1 MGADLLLVCFDRA
14 PLVPAIKG
22 REQSGR
28 PDKIGG
34 CALSLD
40 PTSTDAIPPSQYQS
54 CLRDNQKAARDGIAA
69 HLAMDILDKRWTGYC
84 TPNGVVAFYG
94 VGGEAGL
101 RTSDAANPAVSS
113 GGGVQGGPATSPEI
127 PAPVGSVENST
138 VRSGG
143 DGTEEGGVPTVAEE
157 DPLLHYRRGADRSV
171 QRERGPNIGEA
182 ELSLV
187 HFIVWA
193 KNGEGA
199 VEVTVQKV
207 VGGDP
212 KYIWVNRVFA
222 AIRASGTATNL
233 RGPRRTPVS
242 RVGFPTTMRRYAFSS
257 LSTYLLAGC
266 DFLPA
271 IPGLPFGTMWALALK
286 SVRTEGVFRTSIFVR
301 EGGVWGVKIDECI
314 KLLATIFYFK
324 YEAVFARGGQEPGW
338 ILRMVDGDVAHY
350 VDVIRLLILRR
361 TSKWATSTCPAFE
374 SMRQKSERGRQVLG
388 YWQDGYLEVVPVRD
402 FNGKG
407 WGVDPKEGGTSSGHM
422 TAETACYG
430 CLRILS
436 LAPTTTRKR
445 RNVSANRPRAAAQAA
460 ARQQAAAS
468 QQADAPDG
476 SRGTEAKDE
485 EKENEARDEIP
496 EWESDESAYSDA
508 FSDWGSDMSNG
519 GPDVGWGNAEGVEGP
534 WGATGADWF

>member
-1 MGADLLLVCFDRA
+1 MGADLLLVCYDRA

-28 PDKIGG
+28 TDKIGG
-34 CALSLD
+34 YPLSFD

-54 CLRDNQKAARDGIAA
+54 WLRDSQKAARDGIAA
-69 HLAMDILDKRWTGYC
+69 HLAVDIFDDKRWTGDC

-143 DGTEEGGVPTVAEE
+143 DGTEEGGVPTVAKE

-171 QRERGPNIGEA
+171 QRERGLNIGEA

-193 KNGEGA
+193 KKYWGRNSENWLVTSVDTDQWMIILLAMRTGFLKASGEGA
-199 VEVTVQKV
+199 VEVTVQMV

-222 AIRASGTATNL
+222 SISGL
-233 RGPRRTPVS
+233 RDSDESVS
-242 RVGFPTTMRRYAFSS
+242 LFV
-257 LSTYLLAGC
+257 LVYLLAGC

-271 IPGLPFGTMWALALK
+271 MTGLPFGTMWALALK

-301 EGGVWGVKIDECI
+301 KGGIWGVKIDECI
-314 KLLATIFYFK
+314 KLLVTMFYFK

-350 VDVIRLLILRR
+350 VDVMRLRILRR
-361 TSKWATSTCPAFE
+361 GSKRATSTCPAFE
-374 SMRQKSERGRQVLG
+374 SMRQQSERGRQVLG
-388 YWQDGYLEVVPVRD
+388 T
-402 FNGKG
+402 GK
-407 WGVDPKEGGTSSGHM
+407 
-422 TAETACYG
+422 TA
-430 CLRILS
+430 
-436 LAPTTTRKR
+436 
-445 RNVSANRPRAAAQAA
+445 V
-460 ARQQAAAS
+460 
-468 QQADAPDG
+468 
-476 SRGTEAKDE
+476 
-485 EKENEARDEIP
+485 
-496 EWESDESAYSDA
+496 
-508 FSDWGSDMSNG
+508 
-519 GPDVGWGNAEGVEGP
+519 
-534 WGATGADWF
+534 